1 MRSPSQPT
9 FLSPPFHIVSTRAA
23 LGADATGAP
32 VSPASS
38 RRPDG
43 RAASLHLP
51 QAPTRVRGRSA
62 HAFFRGT
69 PSPILRSTPSA
80 STWPTSKPRTRPT
93 GP

>member
-9 FLSPPFHIVSTRAA
+9 FLSPPFYIVSTRAA

-32 VSPASS
+32 VSPLHRVVLAVGRPPFTC
-38 RRPDG
+38 RR
-43 RAASLHLP
+43 
-51 QAPTRVRGRSA
+51 RVRGRSA

-69 PSPILRSTPSA
+69 LLADLTVDAISKYMAHRQAEDAPS
-80 STWPTSKPRTRPT
+80 